1 MEYLARRYSEMLTK
15 GDVTQLFNMLRD
27 KYGTIDEACKRI
39 GIERKTF
46 YNWRIV
52 KQMNLST
59 KVKVLKTALD
69 ELPIETLGFLAKRS
83 RDRTIEILSYLIEAL
98 YDTIV
103 HENDPDRLRSLASK
117 SEEVVEE
124 FSVPLTNYLYHEID
138 NLRKLVFQRV
148 ELLMDYP
155 KEYYYKL
162 PFKIRTEDKFEVET
176 EGSQEET
183 EFKYIYSTCTA

>member
-1 MEYLARRYSEMLTK
+1 MLTK